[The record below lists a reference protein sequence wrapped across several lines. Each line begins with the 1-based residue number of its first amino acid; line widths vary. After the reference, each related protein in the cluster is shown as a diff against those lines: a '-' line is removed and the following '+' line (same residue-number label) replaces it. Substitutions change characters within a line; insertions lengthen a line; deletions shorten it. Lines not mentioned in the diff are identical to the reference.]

1 MTLSSTQ
8 KHRNI
13 INCKWVYKIKHK
25 FDRSLDRYK
34 VRLVAKRFKQR
45 YDIDNEDFFSPIVK
59 PATI

>member
-13 INCKWVYKIKHK
+13 INGKWVYKIKHK

-45 YDIDNEDFFSPIVK
+45 YDIDNEDFF
-59 PATI
+59 